1 MRLYAE
7 FCASKNYLK
16 FGYCIDWI
24 YGVSELSKD
33 SDRLYYVDI
42 RDFLQINGDYVTIS
56 IKEDLYQLLEHS
68 EKNTTEIQLD
78 EDHSALYKGIEKQK
92 RWFIYSNN
100 SPFYYQANIRT
111 RDFNK
116 IEPDQKKKG
125 KC

>member
-1 MRLYAE
+1 M
-7 FCASKNYLK
+7 K

-116 IEPDQKKKG
+116 IEPDQKKRG